1 MIIEWKNMEYKLIE
15 KRNKIIKEIW
25 GKYKNDLSMKEM
37 AEILNMEIPT
47 LYRILAEN
55 KGRQEYKNKSIK

>member
-1 MIIEWKNMEYKLIE
+1 MEYKLIE

>member
-1 MIIEWKNMEYKLIE
+1 MEYKLIE

-37 AEILNMEIPT
+37 AEILNMELPT

-55 KGRQEYKNKSIK
+55 KGRQEYKNKSLK